1 MSRLAG
7 RLPCSQP
14 RALALLAVALA
25 LGAPL
30 RTMYHLIDVVG
41 SPTQFLLVAGVALA
55 LAALLSRLVHPA
67 LAIALGVALFGA
79 GLAWYVTNLTTNP
92 PLAVLVADS
101 VELLTGRRL
110 LQIAN
115 VRLWVTSFVAAPVFL
130 TTYFALRRWYV
141 TAVAVAGLTLSFFV
155 LTTDAGVV
163 TTLLGVV
170 GGVAAV
176 GFGTLDSVTDEG
188 QAGTASGSS
197 ADGPSASPTVTNTAD
212 GIDAGRRSVLT
223 QLGAIVVLPAVA
235 SRLPGVEG
243 TAVSLLR
250 GSGGTVEGSL
260 VNAGDSLTVQGSL
273 SLSSTL
279 RFTVD
284 ADEASYWRVGVYD
297 RYTGDGWVRTGNRE
311 PYDGGDSLEG
321 QPAERTRSVDQR
333 YEVESDIGTIPAV
346 WKPRQYEGDADV
358 QVTRHDG
365 LQPEDGLESG
375 DSYRIESEVID
386 ADESALRA
394 AGDDYPDEVEG
405 TYVQLPEST
414 PNRVAETT
422 ATLTENAETPYQ
434 TALVIQRWLTE
445 NRDYSL
451 EVSRPRRNVA
461 DRFLHAMTE
470 GYCTY
475 FATTM
480 AVMLRTQDIPARLT
494 VGYTPGESVGENR
507 WEVRGLHSHAWVEMY
522 VEEWGWVQFDPTPAG
537 PRRAAEQQRLD
548 EDGDTGSDGAEPTP
562 TEAESTPT
570 PTPTPTETPE
580 PDRTP
585 ATPTPTRTRAPGE
598 TRTAERTATPTGT
611 GGDEGGQLPDLP
623 SREEAALG
631 VVALLGTVAGLRHAG
646 VPERVSRGLWLRYQS
661 PQSPEADVETAFQ
674 RAMYVVGE
682 RHRERRP
689 GETVRAYLDAVDADE
704 DVRRLAEL
712 RERLRYGGAVSAAAA
727 EEAIDIADAVVAER

>member
-7 RLPCSQP
+7 RLPWSQP
-14 RALALLAVALA
+14 RTLALLSVALA

-41 SPTQFLLVAGVALA
+41 SPTQFLLVVGAALL
-55 LAALLSRLVHPA
+55 LAALLARVLHPV
-67 LAIALGVALFGA
+67 IALVLGA
-79 GLAWYVTNLTTNP
+79 GLFVLGLFWYVTNLTTNP
-92 PLAVLVADS
+92 TVDVLLADTVK
-101 VELLTGRRL
+101 LLTGRRL

-115 VRLWVTSFVAAPVFL
+115 VRLWVTSFAAAPVFL

-141 TAVAVAGLTLSFFV
+141 TAVFSASLALSFFV

-170 GGVAAV
+170 GGVAAL
-176 GFGTLDSVTDEG
+176 GFGTLDSVASE
-188 QAGTASGSS
+188 GTATTSS
-197 ADGPSASPTVTNTAD
+197 AGPSGTVTDATD
-212 GIDAGRRSVLT
+212 GIDAGRRSVLS
-223 QLGAIVVLPAVA
+223 QLAAIIVLPTVV
-235 SRLPGVEG
+235 SRIPGVEG
-243 TAVSLLR
+243 TALSLLG

-279 RFTVD
+279 RFTV
-284 ADEASYWRVGVYD
+284 EASEARYWRVGTYD
-297 RYTGDGWVRTGNRE
+297 RYTGDGWVRTG
-311 PYDGGDSLEG
+311 SLEAYDEG
-321 QPAERTRSVDQR
+321 DLLERQPADRTREVVQT
-333 YEVESDIGTIPAV
+333 YEVESDIGTVPAA
-346 WKPRQYEGDADV
+346 WKPTRYEGDADV

-365 LQPEDGLESG
+365 FQPEDGLETG
-375 DSYRIESEVID
+375 DSYRVESEVIA
-386 ADESALRA
+386 ADEVELRD

-414 PNRVAETT
+414 PDRVAETT

-434 TALVIQRWLTE
+434 TALVIERWLKE

-451 EVSRPRRNVA
+451 SVSRPRRNVA

-480 AVMLRTQDIPARLT
+480 AVMLRTQDIPARMT
-494 VGYTPGESVGENR
+494 VGYTPGESAGPNR

-522 VEEWGWVQFDPTPAG
+522 VEDWGWVQFDPTPAG
-537 PRRAAEQQRLD
+537 PRQAAEQQRLE
-548 EDGDTGSDGAEPTP
+548 EDDDTDGGEDDRETP
-562 TEAESTPT
+562 TETETTPT

-580 PDRTP
+580 PGRTRTP
-585 ATPTPTRTRAPGE
+585 TPTPTRTRAPGE
-598 TRTAERTATPTGT
+598 TRTPGHTTTQTGADDDD
-611 GGDEGGQLPDLP
+611 GGSQLPELP
-623 SREEAALG
+623 SREETTLG
-631 VVALLGTVAGLRHAG
+631 AIALLGTAAGLRRAG

-661 PQSPEADVETAFQ
+661 PESPAEDVETAFQ
-674 RAMYVVGE
+674 RAMYVLGE

-689 GETVRAYLDAVDADE
+689 GETVRAYLDAVDADD
-704 DVRRLAEL
+704 DVRRLAGL
-712 RERLRYGGAVSAAAA
+712 REQLRYGGAVSEAAAA
-727 EEAIDIADAVVAER
+727 DAIEIADEIVAER

>member
-7 RLPCSQP
+7 RLPWSQP

-55 LAALLSRLVHPA
+55 LAALLSRLLHPV

-141 TAVAVAGLTLSFFV
+141 TAVAVASLTLSFFV

-170 GGVAAV
+170 GGVAAI
-176 GFGTLDSVTDEG
+176 GFGTLDAVANEAAS
-188 QAGTASGSS
+188 TASANG
-197 ADGPSASPTVTNTAD
+197 APASTTVTNAD
-212 GIDAGRRSVLT
+212 DGVDAGRRSVLT

-235 SRLPGVEG
+235 SRVPGVDG

-311 PYDGGDSLEG
+311 PYDEGDRLEG

-333 YEVESDIGTIPAV
+333 YEVESEIGTVPAA

-375 DSYRIESEVID
+375 DSYRVESEVID
-386 ADESALRA
+386 AGESALRA

-414 PNRVAETT
+414 PDRVAETT

-434 TALVIQRWLTE
+434 TALVIQRWLEE

-461 DRFLHAMTE
+461 DRFLHAMSE

-562 TEAESTPT
+562 TETESTPT

-580 PDRTP
+580 PGRTP
-585 ATPTPTRTRAPGE
+585 ATPTPTRTPVE
-598 TRTAERTATPTGT
+598 TRTPERTATPTRT
-611 GGDEGGQLPDLP
+611 DDDEGSQLPELP

-661 PQSPEADVETAFQ
+661 PQSPAEDVETAFQ
-674 RAMYVVGE
+674 RAMYVLGE

-704 DVRRLAEL
+704 NVRRLAEL
-712 RERLRYGGAVSAAAA
+712 REQLRYGGTVSAAAA
-727 EEAIDIADAVVAER
+727 EEAIDIADAVVTER

>member
-7 RLPCSQP
+7 RLPWSQP

-30 RTMYHLIDVVG
+30 RTMYHLVDVVG
-41 SPTQFLLVAGVALA
+41 SPTRFLLVAGVALA
-55 LAALLSRLVHPA
+55 AGALLARVLHPA
-67 LAIALGVALFGA
+67 LGLVLGAALFGA
-79 GLAWYVTNLTTNP
+79 GLFWYVANLSTNP
-92 PLAVLVADS
+92 PLGVLLADTI
-101 VELLTGRRL
+101 ELLTGRRL

-141 TAVAVAGLTLSFFV
+141 TAVAVASVTLSFFV

-170 GGVAAV
+170 GAIAAV
-176 GFGTLDSVTDEG
+176 GFGTLDSVTGER
-188 QAGTASGSS
+188 GTATGGASVTD
-197 ADGPSASPTVTNTAD
+197 ADD
-212 GIDAGRRSVLT
+212 GVDAGRRSVLA
-223 QLGAIVVLPAVA
+223 QLAAVIVLPTVV
-235 SRLPGVEG
+235 SRLPGVRG

-250 GSGGTVEGSL
+250 GSSGTVEGSL
-260 VNAGDSLTVQGSL
+260 VDAGNSLTVQGSL
-273 SLSSTL
+273 SLSPTH
-279 RFTVD
+279 RFTVE
-284 ADEASYWRVGVYD
+284 ADEPRYWRVGAYD
-297 RYTGDGWVRTGNRE
+297 RYTGDGWVRTGSPGE
-311 PYDGGDSLEG
+311 YDDGDLLDG
-321 QPAERTRSVDQR
+321 QPADRTREVTQT
-333 YEVESDIGTIPAV
+333 YEVESAIGTVPAA
-346 WKPRQYEGDADV
+346 WKPRRYEGDPDV

-365 LQPEDGLESG
+365 LQPVRGLESG
-375 DSYRIESEVID
+375 DSYRVESEVIE
-386 ADESALRA
+386 ASERALRA
-394 AGDDYPDEVEG
+394 AGDDYPEDIVE

-414 PNRVAETT
+414 PDRVAETT

-434 TALVIQRWLTE
+434 TALVIERWLRR
-445 NRDYSL
+445 NRNYSL

-461 DRFLHAMTE
+461 DRFLHAMSE

-480 AVMLRTQDIPARLT
+480 TVMLRTQGIPARMV
-494 VGYTPGESVGENR
+494 VGYTPGESVGSNR

-537 PRRAAEQQRLD
+537 PRQAAEQQQLAD
-548 EDGDTGSDGAEPTP
+548 DGPDPGESEETP
-562 TEAESTPT
+562 TETTET

-580 PDRTP
+580 PGRTATAP
-585 ATPTPTRTRAPGE
+585 PTPTPTRRPGPTLTPGGTA
-598 TRTAERTATPTGT
+598 TRTAGED
-611 GGDEGGQLPDLP
+611 DEWQLPSLP

-631 VVALLGTVAGLRHAG
+631 VVALLGTAAGLRHAG
-646 VPERVSRGLWLRYQS
+646 VPERVSRALWLRYQS
-661 PQSPEADVETAFQ
+661 PQSPEEDIETAFQ
-674 RAMYVVGE
+674 RAMYVLGE

-704 DVRRLAEL
+704 DIRRLAEL
-712 RERLRYGGAVSAAAA
+712 RERLRYGGSVSADAA